1 MKRPLLFLA
10 GLGAALAAPLGAAVP
25 GAAAPYRA
33 DRTDSRAIRI
43 WGDPGLADLAGIWEA
58 AYGRRHPEIRFENK
72 FVSTAMAMPGL
83 YTGIADL
90 AFLGREP
97 DVEDHDGFFHVRAY
111 EPLRLE
117 IATGSLASP
126 GKSPAL
132 AVLVR
137 AENPLA
143 RLTLAQLD
151 ALFGSE
157 HRRGGPPV
165 RTWGDLGLGGAWAGR
180 PVHLY
185 TYDMASGTGQYFLR
199 AVLGGSYKLN
209 LDRVTE
215 LADRARPNGTV
226 EPAGARI
233 LAALRADP
241 DGLAVGSLAG
251 ADGGVRPVALAA
263 SAGGPFVFPTAR
275 TLADRSYPLTR
286 IALAFVNRLPGS
298 ALNPKVK
305 SFLEYVYSPEGQRD
319 IATEGAFLPLAP
331 RTLREQ
337 QRKLE

>member
-1 MKRPLLFLA
+1 MKPTLVLA
-10 GLGAALAAPLGAAVP
+10 GLLCAALAAPLGAAVP

-33 DRTDSRAIRI
+33 DRTDPRVIRI

-58 AYGRRHPEIRFENK
+58 AYVRRHPEIRFENRL
-72 FVSTAMAMPGL
+72 VSTAMAMPGL

-97 DVEDHDGFFHVRAY
+97 DVEDHDGFVHVRAY

-137 AENPLA
+137 AGNPLA

-157 HRRGGPPV
+157 RRRGGPPV

-180 PVHLY
+180 PIHLY
-185 TYDMASGTGQYFLR
+185 TYDVTSGTGQYFLS
-199 AVLGGSYKLN
+199 AVLRGSHKLN
-209 LDRVTE
+209 WSRVTE
-215 LADRARPNGTV
+215 LADRARPDGTV
-226 EPAGARI
+226 EPADARI

-251 ADGGVRPVALAA
+251 ADRGVRPVALA
-263 SAGGPFVFPTAR
+263 SRAGGPFVLPTPR

-298 ALNPKVK
+298 ALNPKVR
-305 SFLEYVYSPEGQRD
+305 SFLEYIYSPAGQQA
-319 IATEGAFLPLAP
+319 IGAEGAFLPLAP
-331 RTLREQ
+331 PTLREQ
-337 QRKLE
+337 QRQLE